1 MAEREKLIKRYFES
15 WVKNDIS
22 SLEEVFDNSIIY
34 SECYGPEYR
43 GLKQVKQWFEDWNKK
58 GKVIRWDI
66 KSFIHDNNVTTVE
79 WFFQCKYNDEISSF
93 DGVSLIVFNG
103 NGKII
108 SLKEFQS
115 KYEHNYPYGV

>member
-1 MAEREKLIKRYFES
+1 MVEREKLIKIYFES

-22 SLEEVFDNSIIY
+22 SLEGVFDNSIIY

-43 GLKQVKQWFEDWNKK
+43 GLEQVNQWFEDWNKK

-66 KSFIHDNNVTTVE
+66 KSFIHDNNVTAAE
-79 WFFQCKYNDEISSF
+79 WFFQCKYNDEVSSF
-93 DGVSLIVFNG
+93 DGVSLITFNES
-103 NGKII
+103 GKII

>member
-34 SECYGPEYR
+34 SECYGPKYR

-66 KSFIHDNNVTTVE
+66 KSFIHDNNVTAVE
-79 WFFQCKYNDEISSF
+79 WFFQCKYNDEIRSF
-93 DGVSLIVFNG
+93 DGVSLIAFNG